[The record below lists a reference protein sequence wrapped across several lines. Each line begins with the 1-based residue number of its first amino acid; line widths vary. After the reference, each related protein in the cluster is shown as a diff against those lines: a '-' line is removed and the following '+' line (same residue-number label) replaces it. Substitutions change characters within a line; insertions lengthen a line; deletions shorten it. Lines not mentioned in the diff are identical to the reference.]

1 MFVSPLALGIVA
13 PGLSEWSSACAV
25 LRGEQPYVA
34 SPLSARPPA
43 SLTPNER
50 RRATLATR
58 LALDAAQQAT
68 AGANLDTSALSSIFA
83 SADGDMSLIDSM
95 CREIYQQHLLP
106 SPTVFQNS
114 VHNAVAGYWSI
125 AEGCQRPSNSV
136 AAGDGSFAAG
146 LLEAA
151 TQLAM
156 CREPVLLVAFDLPA
170 PELLHPQRPFTCAFA
185 CAMVL
190 TPERLSTKQ
199 LMLELSL
206 CDDPDPKAPTQ
217 MQDAELEAMRTGNPA
232 ARALPLL
239 AAIAAQQP
247 TVVRLPYWPDL
258 QLEARLNPR
267 SELGPDQGSEQ
278 VRAA

>member
-1 MFVSPLALGIVA
+1 MFVSSFTLGIVA
-13 PGLSEWSSACAV
+13 PGLPDWSSARPV
-25 LRGEQPYVA
+25 LRAEEPYLA
-34 SPLSARPPA
+34 SPLKTRPPA
-43 SLTPNER
+43 ALTPNER

-68 AGANLDTSALSSIFA
+68 AGADLNPSTLPSVFA

-95 CREIYQQHLLP
+95 CREIYQQHLPP

-151 TQLAM
+151 TQVAV

-170 PELLHPQRPFTCAFA
+170 PALLHSHRPFTCAFA
-185 CAMVL
+185 CAIVL
-190 TPERLSTKQ
+190 TPDRRSTDQ
-199 LMLELSL
+199 LMLDLTL
-206 CDDPDPKAPTQ
+206 CDHPDPKALTR
-217 MQDAELEAMRTGNPA
+217 MQDPELEAMRTGNPA

-239 AAIAAQQP
+239 AAIAAERP
-247 TVVRLPYWPDL
+247 TLIRLPYWPDL
-258 QLEARLNPR
+258 RLDARLHPGQDR
-267 SELGPDQGSEQ
+267 RPEE
-278 VRAA
+278 VR

>member
-1 MFVSPLALGIVA
+1 MFVSPLGLGIVA
-13 PGLSEWSSACAV
+13 PGLPDWKTAYAV

-34 SPLSARPPA
+34 SALSTRPPTTL
-43 SLTPNER
+43 SPNER

-68 AGANLDTSALSSIFA
+68 AGANLDPSALPSVFA
-83 SADGDMSLIDSM
+83 SADGDMSLTDSM
-95 CREIYQQHLLP
+95 CREIYQQQLPP

-114 VHNAVAGYWSI
+114 VHNAVSGYWSI

-151 TQLAM
+151 TQVAT
-156 CREPVLLVAFDLPA
+156 CHEPVLLVAFDLPA
-170 PELLHPQRPFTCAFA
+170 PELLHPHRPFSCAFA

-190 TPERLSTKQ
+190 TPDRLSANQ
-199 LMLELSL
+199 VMLELAL
-206 CDDPDPKAPTQ
+206 RDDLDTKALTR
-217 MQDAELEAMRTGNPA
+217 MQDAELEGMRTGNPA

-239 AAIAAQQP
+239 AAIAADRR
-247 TVVRLPYWPDL
+247 TVLRLPYWPDL
-258 QLEARLNPR
+258 HLEARLNSP
-267 SELGPDQGSEQ
+267 SNQGLDQGPDQ